1 MLKPPQPKT
10 RWDKRDIDY
19 FEAQPKRQI
28 SLNGVS
34 PHIEGY
40 ILKELTNLVL
50 VRITEPGVHQY
61 ELVYVHKEH
70 IKEVH

>member
-28 SLNGVS
+28 SL
-34 PHIEGY
+34 
-40 ILKELTNLVL
+40 KR
-50 VRITEPGVHQY
+50 RIASHRRLYLERVDKSCASSDTEPGVHQY